1 MGGFGREDL
10 HSAAAALLDMNGP
23 SMSSPR
29 LNQLTSICRRYT
41 CFQFFF
47 NLLLWVPIFYSVQRK
62 MGLSDPQIFGIQSIY
77 YIVFCALEI
86 PTGFIADRFGYRF
99 SMLLGASVLV
109 IANLLPVVQPNYFG
123 FLLHFLAIALARSL
137 ISGASSAYMYEYLQA
152 QGEGDQY
159 KKVEADARFYSL
171 IGRIAAWT
179 AVGWLMTWQLTAP
192 YWLSAVNAAVALIIG
207 FTMPTVAAK
216 TDSNTDQSLGA
227 YKKVLS
233 GRLFLLML
241 QGVGIFV
248 MVRILQVNLYQP
260 ILTARSFDITTF
272 GWSMSLMTGFEALG
286 SKAAP
291 YLRSKIDDMR
301 VVTLSTIF
309 LGASLGLVAAF
320 GQVGTLI
327 GFCCFSFAAGVA
339 FPVQKQ
345 LLNDAITDSRLR
357 ATVLSMES
365 ILDRA
370 CCAVAVLP
378 LGSLVAA
385 GRLDDILWVTG
396 AIAAVVALGLQ
407 RAMWRYARPVPS

>member
-1 MGGFGREDL
+1 MNKQTA
-10 HSAAAALLDMNGP
+10 SATA
-23 SMSSPR
+23 SV
-29 LNQLTSICRRYT
+29 CRRYT

-62 MGLSDPQIFGIQSIY
+62 MGLTDPQIFGIQSIY
-77 YIVFCALEI
+77 YMVFCALEV

-109 IANLLPVVQPNYFG
+109 AANLLPVAQQNYTG
-123 FLLHFLAIALARSL
+123 FLIHFLAIALARSL

-152 QGEGDQY
+152 QGAGDQY

-179 AVGWLMTWQLTAP
+179 VVGWLMTWQLTSP
-192 YWLSAVNAAVALIIG
+192 YWLSAINAAIALIIG
-207 FTMPTVAAK
+207 LTMPSVVAKAGSTAK
-216 TDSNTDQSLGA
+216 QSVGA
-227 YKKVLS
+227 YTKLVS

-260 ILTARSFDITTF
+260 ILTARSFDVTTF

-301 VVTLSTIF
+301 VVTLSTIV

-345 LLNDAITDSRLR
+345 LLNDAITDSRMR

-385 GRLDDILWVTG
+385 GRLDDILWITG
-396 AIAAVVALGLQ
+396 AVAAVIAFWMQ
-407 RAMWRYARPVPS
+407 HAMWRYARPVAG

>member
-1 MGGFGREDL
+1 MNKQTA
-10 HSAAAALLDMNGP
+10 SATA
-23 SMSSPR
+23 SV
-29 LNQLTSICRRYT
+29 CRRYT

-62 MGLSDPQIFGIQSIY
+62 MGLTDPQIFGIQSIY
-77 YIVFCALEI
+77 YMVFCALEV

-109 IANLLPVVQPNYFG
+109 AANLLPVAQQNYTG
-123 FLLHFLAIALARSL
+123 FLIHFLAIALARSL

-152 QGEGDQY
+152 QGAGDQY

-179 AVGWLMTWQLTAP
+179 VVGWLMTWQLTSP
-192 YWLSAVNAAVALIIG
+192 YWLSAINAAIALIIG
-207 FTMPTVAAK
+207 LTMPSVVAKAGSTAK
-216 TDSNTDQSLGA
+216 QSVGA
-227 YKKVLS
+227 YTKLVS

-260 ILTARSFDITTF
+260 ILTARSFDVTTF

-301 VVTLSTIF
+301 VVTLSTIV

-345 LLNDAITDSRLR
+345 LLNDAITDSRMR

-385 GRLDDILWVTG
+385 GRLDDILWITG
-396 AIAAVVALGLQ
+396 AVAAVIAFWLQ
-407 RAMWRYARPVPS
+407 HAMWRYARPVAG

>member
-1 MGGFGREDL
+1 MNKQTA
-10 HSAAAALLDMNGP
+10 SATA
-23 SMSSPR
+23 SV
-29 LNQLTSICRRYT
+29 CRRYT

-62 MGLSDPQIFGIQSIY
+62 MGLTDPQIFGIQSIY
-77 YIVFCALEI
+77 YMVFCALEV

-109 IANLLPVVQPNYFG
+109 AANLLPVAQQNYTG
-123 FLLHFLAIALARSL
+123 FLIHFLAIALARSL

-152 QGEGDQY
+152 QVAGDQY

-179 AVGWLMTWQLTAP
+179 VVGWLMTWQLTSP
-192 YWLSAVNAAVALIIG
+192 YWLSAINAAIALIIG
-207 FTMPTVAAK
+207 LTMPSVVAKAGSTAK
-216 TDSNTDQSLGA
+216 QSVGA
-227 YKKVLS
+227 YTKLVS

-260 ILTARSFDITTF
+260 ILTARSFDVTTF

-301 VVTLSTIF
+301 VVTLSTIV

-345 LLNDAITDSRLR
+345 LLNDAITDSRMR

-385 GRLDDILWVTG
+385 GRLDDILWITG
-396 AIAAVVALGLQ
+396 AVAAVIAFWLQ
-407 RAMWRYARPVPS
+407 HAMWRYARPVAG